1 MLSISFSPDS
11 KMVGTASKDKTAI
24 LWSSETG
31 EIIRILNKH
40 DNYV

>member
-1 MLSISFSPDS
+1 
-11 KMVGTASKDKTAI
+11 MVGTASKDKTAI
-24 LWSSETG
+24 LWNSETG